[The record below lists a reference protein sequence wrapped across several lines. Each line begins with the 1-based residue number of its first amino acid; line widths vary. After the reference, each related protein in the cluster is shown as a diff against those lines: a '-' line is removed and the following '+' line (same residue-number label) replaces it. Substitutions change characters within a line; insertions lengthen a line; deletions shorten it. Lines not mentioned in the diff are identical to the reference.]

1 MNIIGKWYQITC
13 KISFISHI
21 VYYKFLSIVNISC
34 QPPPG
39 YYPNNTDIGYQGSHV
54 PSYGSTAIIVPEI
67 ILVGG
72 CPACRV
78 CIGFLLF
85 KCYIFVY
92 IYYKVKKNYI

>member
-1 MNIIGKWYQITC
+1 M
-13 KISFISHI
+13 
-21 VYYKFLSIVNISC
+21 NISC

-39 YYPNNTDIGYQGSHV
+39 YYPSNTDTGYQGTPV

-78 CIGFLLF
+78 CIVFLLF
-85 KCYIFVY
+85 KCYVFVY
-92 IYYKVKKNYI
+92 TYYKVKKIDIQLTQ